1 MIIDADTHFLPP
13 DTYDHMGK
21 EWDALR
27 PRFQW
32 DDKGMVTAYRH
43 FGLAEPARTEDL
55 LTRIEE
61 SKD

>member
-13 DTYDHMGK
+13 DTYDYMGK

-32 DDKGMVTAYRH
+32 DD
-43 FGLAEPARTEDL
+43 
-55 LTRIEE
+55 
-61 SKD
+61 